1 MIVLAAGTGYLV
13 LIAWL
18 LSWWIVPGYREH
30 GPGLLSL
37 PVWYGGT
44 GLFAVRALSGPLG
57 SLITALGAALSGGVS
72 GLRLAVP
79 AVGGVILIAWL
90 AFFSV
95 TSHYPVFFGI
105 GGGLILL
112 CFLASCFRWARN
124 RDTLPEP
131 IKASADLRILGYV
144 FLFSAAWGLC
154 GLLGAPTY
162 ALRPDIAQ
170 QFRSLSSVP
179 SIAVTVLVCL
189 VVGWV
194 CFALAERKLYQ
205 SPR

>member
-1 MIVLAAGTGYLV
+1 MNTGPGSWPYPYGTEVLACSQFGR
-13 LIAWL
+13 
-18 LSWWIVPGYREH
+18 S
-30 GPGLLSL
+30 PGLLEPSSL
-37 PVWYGGT
+37 
-44 GLFAVRALSGPLG
+44 LLAQLS
-57 SLITALGAALSGGVS
+57 LGAYRDCDWRCRLWGVS
-72 GLRLAVP
+72 SLSHGSPSSQSHRTIPFSSALA
-79 AVGGVILIAWL
+79 
-90 AFFSV
+90 
-95 TSHYPVFFGI
+95 
-105 GGGLILL
+105 GGLILL
-112 CFLASCFRWARN
+112 CFLASCFQWARN

-170 QFRSLSSVP
+170 QLRSGSGAP
-179 SIAVTVLVCL
+179 SMAVTVLVCL